1 MLFVFREIVFEI
13 GAQPVRRLSISG
25 QVDSGGVLVVRGP
38 SGSGKS
44 TLLRI
49 LTRLRGCI
57 SGEAFLKGEDWRR
70 LPGTYWRSVVH
81 YLAQRPVLF
90 EGTISDNLS
99 RPFEVRIHS
108 KSRFDPEKAGDI
120 LTSLMLDPG
129 LWDQDARTV
138 SGGEAARVAFARS
151 ILIDPVVLILDEPTS
166 SLDDI
171 SQKAFYS
178 VLSAWLKSPEKAAIL
193 VTHNN
198 AYKDLPNVSFLDID
212 PNSGGNQ

>member
-1 MLFVFREIVFEI
+1 MLFVFREIVFEM
-13 GAQPVRRLSISG
+13 GVQPIRRLSISG

-49 LTRLRGCI
+49 LSRLRDCEG
-57 SGEAFLKGEDWRR
+57 GEVFLKGEDWRR
-70 LPGTYWRSVVH
+70 IPVTYWRSAVH

-90 EGTISDNLS
+90 DGTIADNLS
-99 RPFEVRIHS
+99 RPFEARIHS
-108 KSRFDPEKAGDI
+108 KSRFDPEKARDI
-120 LTSLMLDPG
+120 LTSLMVDPG
-129 LWDQDARTV
+129 LWNQDARTV

-166 SLDDI
+166 SLDDF

-198 AYKDLPNVSFLDID
+198 AYNYLPKVSFLDID
-212 PNSGGNQ
+212 SNSGGDQ